1 MSHDV
6 TQLLNLWRSGDR
18 AALEQLV
25 PLIYDELRRVAT
37 RHLGRERAGHT
48 LQPTALVHE
57 AFLRLAGVSNIEWQN
72 RAQFIGVAAEMMRR
86 ILVDYARA
94 RATEK
99 RGGGA
104 TMVELDSDAV
114 PGKQREAE
122 LLAVDEALKRLAEFD
137 PRQAKIV
144 EMRYFGGLTIEE
156 TAAAVELSPATVKR
170 EWTVARAWLHRELSQ
185 TG

>member
-6 TQLLNLWRSGDR
+6 TLLLNRWKSGDR

-25 PLIYDELRRVAT
+25 PLLYDELRRVAG
-37 RHLGRERAGHT
+37 RYLGRERVGHT

-57 AFLRLAGVSNIEWQN
+57 AFLRLVGVSNIEWQN

-99 RGGGA
+99 RGGGVTLVALAA
-104 TMVELDSDAV
+104 TDI
-114 PGKQREAE
+114 PGKEKGGE
-122 LLAVDEALKRLAEFD
+122 LLAVDEALTRLAELD

-144 EMRYFGGLTIEE
+144 EMRFFGGLTIEE
-156 TAAAVELSPATVKR
+156 TAAAMDLSAATVKR
-170 EWTVARAWLHRELSQ
+170 EWTIARAWLHRELSRNV
-185 TG
+185 